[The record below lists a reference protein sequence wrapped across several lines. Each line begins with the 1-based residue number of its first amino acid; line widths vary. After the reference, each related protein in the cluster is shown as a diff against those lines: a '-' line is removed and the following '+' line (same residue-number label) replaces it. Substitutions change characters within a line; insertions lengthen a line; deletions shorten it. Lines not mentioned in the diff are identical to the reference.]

1 MKEGNIMAYNDY
13 LAGRVRRILHQ
24 KHVEWTESAS
34 FGQLSFKVDN
44 QFIFAVKGDQL
55 ELRLSPEAVHIAL
68 DRREHTP
75 VDPRS
80 RRMKGFVIVDPAE
93 FDIPNELEM
102 WIDFV
107 LIDNLDYYM
116 EPSPAAPT
124 SASVN
129 SHERCHC

>member
-1 MKEGNIMAYNDY
+1 MAYNDY

-107 LIDNLDYYM
+107 LIDNLDYYV
-116 EPSPAAPT
+116 EPLP
-124 SASVN
+124 ASVSSSN
-129 SHERCHC
+129 AHERCHC